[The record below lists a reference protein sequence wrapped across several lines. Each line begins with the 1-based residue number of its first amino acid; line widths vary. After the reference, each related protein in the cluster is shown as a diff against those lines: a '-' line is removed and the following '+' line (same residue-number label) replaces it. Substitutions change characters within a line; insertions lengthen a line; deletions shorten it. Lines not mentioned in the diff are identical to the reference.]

1 MNHKDRLKKLERKI
15 NGYDGLT
22 ALLPEW
28 LYDGNQ
34 PAARP
39 GEKIIKPSG
48 YLAFDEI
55 KGEVYFHD

>member
-1 MNHKDRLKKLERKI
+1 MSHKDRLKKLERKI
-15 NGYDGLT
+15 TGYDGLT

-39 GEKIIKPSG
+39 GEKVIKPRG
-48 YLAFDEI
+48 YLAHDPET
-55 KGEVYFHD
+55 GETFYEQ